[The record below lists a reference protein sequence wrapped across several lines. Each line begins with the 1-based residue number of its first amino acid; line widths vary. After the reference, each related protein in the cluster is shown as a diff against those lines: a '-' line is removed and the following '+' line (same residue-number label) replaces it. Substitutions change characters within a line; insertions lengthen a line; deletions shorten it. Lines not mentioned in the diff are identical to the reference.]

1 MTDKDN
7 TNEGKLPVLLPDNE
21 SLQNNSDN
29 KSKKPFYKEPIIL
42 AAIGLLVIALVL
54 LAIWFAKMKPTEKPA
69 TTDSMPT
76 QREIGT
82 PLVKVDTPIPSPTQ
96 VEVALTEEPTQDIP
110 TTIPPRTEVITYTIQ
125 EGESITQI
133 AEKFGIWPDT
143 IIWANRYEL
152 GTNVLDYT
160 AGETIFILPVNGAY
174 HTWYEGEG
182 LNGVAKYYGVTADDI
197 IDYPGN
203 NLDRATLG
211 STSSPNI
218 KPGTRLVIP
227 GGVIS
232 DYFAD
237 DSLLYYAAVQKL
249 RSLPKGTPETHP
261 APRSEIIS
269 YEVQPKE
276 SIFSIAEAFG
286 LEPETILW
294 ANRYIIGDTPD
305 GIYPGQNLIILPED
319 GVYHAWSYGEGLNAV
334 TKTYGVTPEDVLAEP
349 MNKLSKEDV
358 GDFSLPKIPTGQFL
372 YIPGGKGMT
381 PSWVSY
387 VASDNDPTVKR
398 ANVSYLGA
406 YSCGSNAVMR
416 GSGAWVLP
424 TTSSFISGY
433 EYNPPVHNG
442 LDYGGA
448 IGNSLFAADNGV
460 VIYAGWSDRGYGN
473 TIVIDHMNGY
483 ISLYAHL
490 MDGGIAVGCGQ
501 AVYAGSTIGYMGSTG
516 NSSGPHLH
524 FEIRYE
530 GSPVNPHSFG
540 L

>member
-1 MTDKDN
+1 MTENKETTEGNLSGSQLSSKNQSDK
-7 TNEGKLPVLLPDNE
+7 K
-21 SLQNNSDN
+21 N
-29 KSKKPFYKEPIIL
+29 KAGKKPFYKDPIIMG
-42 AAIGLLVIALVL
+42 AIGFFILAIVL
-54 LAIWFAKMKPTEKPA
+54 LGIWLIKARPGKRAARFEETPA
-69 TTDSMPT
+69 
-76 QREIGT
+76 QKELAT
-82 PLVKVDTPIPSPTQ
+82 PNVKVETAVPSPTREL
-96 VEVALTEEPTQDIP
+96 VTITEAPTEAQP
-110 TTIPPRTEVITYTIQ
+110 TGVPARTEVITYTIQ
-125 EGESITQI
+125 EGESLTQI

-152 GTNVLDYT
+152 GTNVQDYT
-160 AGETIFILPVNGAY
+160 AGSTIFILPVNGAY
-174 HTWYEGEG
+174 HTWFEGEG
-182 LNGVAKYYGVTADDI
+182 LNGVASYYGVTADAI

-218 KPGTRLVIP
+218 APGTRLIIP

-249 RSLPKGTPETHP
+249 RALPKGTAETYP
-261 APRSEIIS
+261 APRTEIIS
-269 YEVQPKE
+269 YEVQDKD

-305 GIYPGQNLIILPED
+305 GVFPGQSLIILPED

-334 TKTYGVTPEDVLAEP
+334 TRTYGVTPDDVLSEP
-349 MNKLSKEDV
+349 MNELSKEQI

-387 VASDNDPTVKR
+387 IPSDDDPNVKR

-406 YSCGSNAVMR
+406 FSCGSALTMR
-416 GSGAWVLP
+416 GTGAWVLP
-424 TTSSFISGY
+424 TTTSNISGY

-442 LDYGGA
+442 LDYAGTTGTP
-448 IGNSLFAADNGV
+448 LFAADSGV
-460 VIYAGWSDRGYGN
+460 IIYAGWSDRGYGN
-473 TIVIDHMNGY
+473 TIVVDHMNGY

-490 MDGGIAVGCGQ
+490 MDGGINVGCGQ
-501 AVYAGSTIGYMGSTG
+501 AVYAGTTIGYMGSTG
-516 NSSGPHLH
+516 NSSGSHLH

-530 GSPVNPHSFG
+530 GSPVNPHGFG

>member
-1 MTDKDN
+1 MTDNNNISKNNLTGPELSSDSPQDN
-7 TNEGKLPVLLPDNE
+7 NTASG
-21 SLQNNSDN
+21 
-29 KSKKPFYKEPIIL
+29 KKPFYKDPIIL
-42 AAIGLLVIALVL
+42 GAIGLLILAIVL
-54 LAIWFAKMKPTEKPA
+54 LSIWLARPKQTQPDLAEVTA
-69 TTDSMPT
+69 TPK
-76 QREIGT
+76 EAVV
-82 PLVKVDTPIPSPTQ
+82 PKVKVDTAIPNPTREL
-96 VEVALTEEPTQDIP
+96 VTTTEEPAEVTA
-110 TTIPPRTEVITYTIQ
+110 TAIPPRTEVITYTIQ
-125 EGESITQI
+125 EGESLTQI

-152 GTNVLDYT
+152 GTNVQDYA
-160 AGETIFILPVNGAY
+160 AGDTIFILPINGAY
-174 HTWYEGEG
+174 HTWFEGEG

-203 NLDRATLG
+203 KLDRATLG

-218 KPGTRLVIP
+218 KPGTRLIIP

-269 YEVQPKE
+269 YEIQAKD

-305 GIYPGQNLIILPED
+305 GVYPGQNLIILPED

-334 TKTYGVTPEDVLAEP
+334 TRTYGVKPEDVLAEP
-349 MNKLSKEDV
+349 MNQLTKEQI
-358 GDFSLPKIPTGQFL
+358 GDFSLPKIPTGKFL

-387 VASDNDPTVKR
+387 IESPNDPTVKR

-406 YSCGSNAVMR
+406 FSCSSNAVMR
-416 GSGAWVLP
+416 GSGSWVLP

-442 LDYGGA
+442 LDYGGST
-448 IGNSLFAADNGV
+448 GNSLFAADNGV

-473 TIVIDHMNGY
+473 TVVVDHMNGY

-490 MDGGIAVGCGQ
+490 MDGGIAIGCGQ

-516 NSSGPHLH
+516 NSSGAHLH

>member
-1 MTDKDN
+1 MTD
-7 TNEGKLPVLLPDNE
+7 
-21 SLQNNSDN
+21 N
-29 KSKKPFYKEPIIL
+29 KNIQPKKPFYKDPIIL
-42 AAIGLLVIALVL
+42 GVIGLLILAIVL
-54 LAIWFAKMKPTEKPA
+54 LSLWLTRSKPA
-69 TTDSMPT
+69 ELSKIS
-76 QREIGT
+76 EGT
-82 PLVKVDTPIPSPTQ
+82 PAQQDLATPFVKVDTAVPMPTRELVTATEAP
-96 VEVALTEEPTQDIP
+96 VEEQP
-110 TTIPPRTEVITYTIQ
+110 TTVPARTEVITYTIQ
-125 EGESITQI
+125 EGESLTQI

-152 GTNVLDYT
+152 GTNVQDYA
-160 AGETIFILPVNGAY
+160 AGDTIFILPVNGAY

-182 LNGVAKYYGVTADDI
+182 LNGVAKYYGVTADAI

-249 RSLPKGTPETHP
+249 RSLPKGTPETYP

-269 YEVQPKE
+269 YEVQAKD
-276 SIFSIAEAFG
+276 SIFSIAEAFN

-305 GIYPGQNLIILPED
+305 GVHPGQSLIILPED
-319 GVYHAWSYGEGLNAV
+319 GVFHAWSYGEGLNAV
-334 TKTYGVTPEDVLAEP
+334 TKTYGVKPEDVFAEP
-349 MNKLSKEDV
+349 LNQLSKEQV

-387 VASDNDPTVKR
+387 VASENDPTVKR

-406 YSCGSNAVMR
+406 FSCGSALTMR

-424 TTSSFISGY
+424 TTTSNISGY

-442 LDYGGA
+442 LDYAGTTGTP
-448 IGNSLFAADNGV
+448 LFAADNGV
-460 VIYAGWSDRGYGN
+460 IIYAGWSDRGYGN
-473 TIVIDHMNGY
+473 TIVVDHMNGY

-490 MDGGIAVGCGQ
+490 MEGGFNVGCGQ
-501 AVYAGSTIGYMGSTG
+501 AVYAGTTIGYMGNTG
-516 NSSGPHLH
+516 NSSGSHLH

-530 GSPVNPHSFG
+530 GSPVNPHGFG